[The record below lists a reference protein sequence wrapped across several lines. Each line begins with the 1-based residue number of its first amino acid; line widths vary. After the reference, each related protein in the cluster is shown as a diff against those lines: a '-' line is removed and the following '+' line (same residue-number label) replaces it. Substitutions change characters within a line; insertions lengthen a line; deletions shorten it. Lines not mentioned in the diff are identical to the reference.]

1 MSDLT
6 PKLNQQSIESVR
18 NQIAMKISSRPYFA
32 NGDTVDNVITDMDH
46 HPYSR
51 WFRGVYYYPEPVVM
65 EREAGWRPRRDACY
79 EVIAPSQPP
88 MEPHHCF
95 EAPCTTTFPC
105 YPKYLTKYAD
115 KDALD
120 VMINTACIPQYR

>member
-6 PKLNQQSIESVR
+6 PKINQKSIESVR
-18 NQIAMKISSRPYFA
+18 REISKKIGSRPYFA
-32 NGDTVDNVITDMDH
+32 NGESVDNVVTDMDH

-51 WFRGVYYYPEPVVM
+51 WFRGVYYYPNPVIM
-65 EREAGWRPRRDACY
+65 EREAGWRPRHDTCY
-79 EVIAPSQPP
+79 EVIAPAQPSTD
-88 MEPHHCF
+88 PHHCF
-95 EAPCTTTFPC
+95 EVPCTTTLPC

-115 KDALD
+115 KDSLD